1 MKRIA
6 VLGAGSAGV
15 CTALE
20 LARGGCTVDL
30 YDEHP
35 AVLTQASRNNEGKV
49 HLGLV
54 YARDASEQ
62 TARTMIL
69 GAIHFSEYLHR
80 WTGFDRW
87 DDVLSTPYYYAVHKG
102 TMSDP
107 IELEQH
113 YQLCRRLFEEACEA
127 TGLRYLGSR
136 DRTLQV
142 ERVGRIELER
152 MLSPD
157 YFTAAFRTSERA
169 VDPRA
174 IADLLA
180 AAVAGEPRIRLF
192 CATRVT
198 GASWQGTDRIRLAL
212 RAEDGHERGEVYDR
226 VVNALWEGRLAIDA
240 ALGLMPERSWIYRY
254 KFGGWIPQPVTAP
267 SDIPSVTMVLGP
279 FGDTVN
285 FGARGLYFSWY
296 PTGLA
301 GVSHDLTPSK
311 DWAVTGESRSAILQ
325 RSYEELAR
333 RIPALASASPP
344 GAQADP
350 AGGVIFAWGHTG
362 IDEPRSHL
370 HTRHEIGVY
379 STGPCYHSINTGKY
393 TMAPYLGY
401 HAARRV
407 LGD

>member
-1 MKRIA
+1 MMRIA

-20 LARGGCTVDL
+20 LAHRGHTVDL
-30 YDEHP
+30 YDENS
-35 AVLTQASRNNEGKV
+35 AVVTQASRNNEGKV

-54 YARDASEQ
+54 YARDGSEKTAQ
-62 TARTMIL
+62 TMVL

-80 WTGFDRW
+80 WTGFDDW

-102 TMSDP
+102 SMSNLV
-107 IELEQH
+107 ELEQH
-113 YQLCRRLFEEACEA
+113 YHLCRRLFEDACSA
-127 TGLRYLGSR
+127 TGLKYLGSN

-142 ERVGRIELER
+142 ERVAHTELES

-180 AAVAGEPRIRLF
+180 AAVASEPRIRF
-192 CATRVT
+192 FGSTRVT
-198 GASWQGTDRIRLAL
+198 GASWQGNDRIRVAL
-212 RAEDGHERGEVYDR
+212 RAADGHERGEVYDR
-226 VVNALWEGRLAIDA
+226 VVNALWDGRLAIDA
-240 ALGLMPERSWIYRY
+240 ALGLKPERSWIYRY
-254 KFGGWIPQPVTAP
+254 KMGGWIPQPVAAA
-267 SDIPSVTMVLGP
+267 SDIPSLTMVLGP

-296 PTGLA
+296 PSGLA
-301 GVSHDLTPSK
+301 GVSHDLAPSK
-311 DWAVTGESRSAILQ
+311 AWDLTEQSRSAILQ
-325 RSYEELAR
+325 TSYEELAR
-333 RIPALASASPP
+333 RIPALGSASPT
-344 GAQADP
+344 GVHAAP
-350 AGGVIFAWGHTG
+350 AGGVIFAWGNSG

-401 HAARRV
+401 QAAKRV
-407 LGD
+407 LGA